1 MLNPTVSRLRS
12 FRTFFLFFFFPLF
25 NIYAR
30 RFRNEDFTH
39 RRGRYKLMFF
49 PFFFFPFL
57 AAIQNTQRI
66 DLYAGLY
73 QDSRASLSLVR
84 LYNIIQKSN
93 CVEREIIGWTNR
105 RLVCASSFFFLLLL
119 ALRKADHS
127 RDKHRFTVIEFVFF
141 FFTLLMRRNS
151 LQIYLQT
158 SSFFVFSLSPSLFTF
173 FFRRHLNWRSFGNGS
188 LFADGAPLNLCLSFV
203 NPKYI
208 FFLFTHYR
216 VYITLRTPL
225 MRPLMGGEVIIST
238 GFGWD
243 ICNNAENIFLSVIV
257 W

>member
-1 MLNPTVSRLRS
+1 MYVCLCLEGCGYTVEIHVYLQITFVCWIRLSRDFGRFVHFS
-12 FRTFFLFFFFPLF
+12 YFFFPLF

-39 RRGRYKLMFF
+39 RRGRYKLMFL

-105 RLVCASSFFFLLLL
+105 RLVCASSFFLLLL

-127 RDKHRFTVIEFVFF
+127 RDKHRFTVIEFVF

-158 SSFFVFSLSPSLFTF
+158 SSFFVFSLSPFLFTF
-173 FFRRHLNWRSFGNGS
+173 FFSASPEL
-188 LFADGAPLNLCLSFV
+188 
-203 NPKYI
+203 
-208 FFLFTHYR
+208 T
-216 VYITLRTPL
+216 
-225 MRPLMGGEVIIST
+225 
-238 GFGWD
+238 
-243 ICNNAENIFLSVIV
+243 IV
-257 W
+257 R